1 MKDTTLADWLEHIQ
15 KQHWRSIDMR
25 LDRAAEVWEKL
36 GVASD
41 LHSHSLTITI
51 VGTNGKGSCVAM
63 LEAVLREA
71 GLRVGSYTSPH
82 LVRYNERVRVNGRE
96 AGDEELCRA
105 FSAVESARGSVP
117 LTYFEFGTLCALW
130 LFARARAQ
138 VLLLEAGMGGR
149 LDAVNIVKNDLAL
162 ITSIGMDHARWL
174 GDDREKIAAEKA
186 GVLKTGA
193 LAVCADPHPPECIA
207 RIAAERDCM
216 LLQSGRDYK
225 IAPHKSESENEH
237 KNAGDF
243 FDWQSA
249 HAAVPESW
257 RCMDGLRAPLPGA
270 RQRDNLGGVITTLAL
285 LRGKTK
291 LGRTTMRA
299 GLAKTALR
307 ARCQVIAGA
316 PEIILDV
323 AHNRDSAKTLAEFL
337 ARRAPAKRAYGVA
350 GILADKPLAEIF
362 AEICGAVDCWHFA
375 TLGGERGQP
384 ASALRDAL
392 AQIAPEAASAAKL
405 HDTPLAAFLAAVGA
419 AAAEKGG
426 SARVI
431 VFGSFQTVGAILGHL
446 ETAHPPVTSPASPS
460 YPA

>member
-1 MKDTTLADWLEHIQ
+1 MKDATLADWLEHIQ

-25 LDRAAEVWEKL
+25 LDRAAEVWEKI
-36 GVASD
+36 GAASD
-41 LHSHSLTITI
+41 LHAHSLTITI

-63 LEAVLREA
+63 LEAALREA

-149 LDAVNIVKNDLAL
+149 LDAVNIIDNDLAL

-186 GVLKTGA
+186 GVLKRGA

-216 LLQSGRDYK
+216 LLQSGRDYQ
-225 IAPHKSESENEH
+225 IAPHKSEN

-257 RCMDGLRAPLPGA
+257 RRMDGLRAPLPGTC
-270 RQRDNLGGVITTLAL
+270 QRDNLGGVIATLAL
-285 LRGKTK
+285 LREKTQLNK
-291 LGRTTMRA
+291 KTLRA

-307 ARCQVIAGA
+307 ARCQVITGA

-362 AEICGAVDCWHFA
+362 AEICGAVDCWHLA

-392 AQIAPEAASAAKL
+392 AQVAPESAAAATL
-405 HDTPLAAFLAAVGA
+405 HDTPLAAFLAAMA
-419 AAAEKGG
+419 AAEAEKGG
-426 SARVI
+426 PARVI

>member
-1 MKDTTLADWLEHIQ
+1 MKDATLADWLEHIQ

-36 GVASD
+36 GCESD
-41 LHSHSLTITI
+41 SHSLTITI

-63 LEAVLREA
+63 LEAALREA

-149 LDAVNIVKNDLAL
+149 LDAVNIIENDLAL

-186 GVLKTGA
+186 GVLKSGA
-193 LAVCADPHPPECIA
+193 LAVCADSHPPQCIA

-216 LLQSGRDYK
+216 LLQSGRDYQITPSK
-225 IAPHKSESENEH
+225 NEN

-249 HAAVPESW
+249 HAAVPEDW
-257 RCMDGLRAPLPGA
+257 RRMERLRAPLPGA
-270 RQRDNLGGVITTLAL
+270 RQRDNLGGVVATLAL
-285 LRGKTK
+285 LREKTQLNK
-291 LGRTTMRA
+291 KTMRA

-307 ARCQVIAGA
+307 ARCQVIGGA

-337 ARRAPAKRAYGVA
+337 ARRAPVERAYGVA

-375 TLGGERGQP
+375 TLGSERGQP

-392 AQIAPEAASAAKL
+392 AQIAPDAASAAKL

>member
-1 MKDTTLADWLEHIQ
+1 MKDATLADWLEHIQ

-25 LDRAAEVWEKL
+25 LNRVAEVWEKL
-36 GVASD
+36 GAASD

-63 LEAVLREA
+63 LEAALREA

-82 LVRYNERVRVNGRE
+82 LVRYNERVRINGRE
-96 AGDEELCRA
+96 AGDEELCNA
-105 FSAVESARGSVP
+105 FSAVESARGRVP

-149 LDAVNIVKNDLAL
+149 LDAVNIIQNDLAL

-174 GDDREKIAAEKA
+174 GTDREKIAAEKA
-186 GVLKTGA
+186 GVLKSGA
-193 LAVCADPHPPECIA
+193 IAVCADSQPPECIA

-216 LLQSGRDYK
+216 LLQSGRDYQ
-225 IAPHKSESENEH
+225 IAPHEIKNEI
-237 KNAGDF
+237 KNTGEF

-249 HAAVPESW
+249 HTAVPENW
-257 RCMDGLRAPLPGA
+257 RRMEGLRAPLPGA
-270 RQRDNLGGVITTLAL
+270 RQRDNLGGVIATLAL
-285 LRGKTK
+285 LREKTQLNK
-291 LGRTTMRA
+291 KTLRA

-307 ARCQVIAGA
+307 ARCQVITGA

-337 ARRAPAKRAYGVA
+337 ARRAPAKRTYGVA

-362 AEICGAVDCWHFA
+362 AEISGAVDCWHLA

-392 AQIAPEAASAAKL
+392 AQVAPESAAAATL
-405 HDTPLAAFLAAVGA
+405 HDTPLAAFLAAQNMA
-419 AAAEKGG
+419 AAAEKSGP
-426 SARVI
+426 ARVI